1 MNNQLVKIIPGDKFT
16 PLSLARKL
24 GARVILESS
33 TYQKGRERYS
43 LLMIDEAFTLV
54 QRITEVFIS
63 FPVDGSHSVEKRIRS
78 KARDILDVLRY
89 FADQHGSMHQDFPF
103 PAGALGIAAL
113 SSAGSATIFLC
124 GRNLTNLIS
133 RMRHIFSGTLS

>member
-43 LLMIDEAFTLV
+43 
-54 QRITEVFIS
+54 
-63 FPVDGSHSVEKRIRS
+63 
-78 KARDILDVLRY
+78 
-89 FADQHGSMHQDFPF
+89 
-103 PAGALGIAAL
+103 
-113 SSAGSATIFLC
+113 C
-124 GRNLTNLIS
+124 
-133 RMRHIFSGTLS
+133 